1 MSPYVVCFSSNIIKN
16 QNSNLWRTFS
26 RHWVFFFLVDVFCLF
41 WGFFL
46 IRRNTD
52 VGRNETDPGKTNIH
66 LRGFMDTECF
76 RAVFSKY
83 ELIHS
88 PEVLDSK

>member
-1 MSPYVVCFSSNIIKN
+1 MLFVLALTLLKTRIQISGELFQGTGS
-16 QNSNLWRTFS
+16 
-26 RHWVFFFLVDVFCLF
+26 FFLVDVFCLF
-41 WGFFL
+41 WVFFL